1 MSAARHNHRHVD
13 PATWPGPGA
22 AAAKGAQGSSRRAA
36 PSEGYDRNG
45 EPPVMAIRVRRARS
59 DLGVL
64 GALGVLVRKGVKGT
78 GGIRLLGSRIRVRR
92 AGKRRLSAR
101 ILVSQLLIL
110 AVTGAIG
117 FVLLAFAQR
126 AQLDRAYEQRA
137 LAIAQTTAAE
147 PQIQQAMEYGS
158 GGDVVQMVAERI
170 RKASKASYVV
180 VIDLH
185 GIRHSHPRP
194 ALVGKRVT
202 EPLAV
207 LDGHAQVG
215 IDEGVTGRSAN
226 GKAPLYGPSG
236 SLVGEVSVGIPER
249 DVLGELWRE
258 LPTFG
263 LYAGIATAVG
273 AAAAYLLA
281 RRLKRSTFGLE
292 LEEIAGLLQ
301 DREAMLHGIR
311 EGVLAF
317 DPEGRITVVNDEA
330 RRLLGLG
337 TALGSRLAN
346 VLPDGRLRRA
356 LDGTLA
362 GADLTVLTDDHCLA
376 VNRMPVTL
384 HGRELGAV
392 VTVRDRTEM
401 VGLLRELDS
410 VRGLTDALRAQ
421 QHEFTNR
428 MHTLAGLLELGEHE
442 AAFEYAVESAGA
454 EQALAESVRERV
466 GNALM
471 VGLIVAKTTVA
482 AERGVRI
489 VLSADSALGER
500 PPHLRRLLTITGNL
514 LDNAVD
520 AAAGGPAPAGGPE
533 VRLSVLEAT
542 TEVTVK
548 VADTGPGIPPDA
560 AEAIFEDGWSTRP
573 DRGTARRGLGLALV
587 HRLVQRHGGTVTAS
601 KGPGA
606 VFTVVLPVPDTAPA
620 PQGALFTIAPPVPAG
635 AVTAPDGGDRW

>member
-1 MSAARHNHRHVD
+1 M
-13 PATWPGPGA
+13 P
-22 AAAKGAQGSSRRAA
+22 
-36 PSEGYDRNG
+36 
-45 EPPVMAIRVRRARS
+45 I
-59 DLGVL
+59 
-64 GALGVLVRKGVKGT
+64 
-78 GGIRLLGSRIRVRR
+78 RIRVRR
-92 AGKRRLSAR
+92 GGKRRLSTR

-110 AVTGAIG
+110 GVTGAIG

-126 AQLDRAYEQRA
+126 AELDRAYEKRA

-158 GGDVVQMVAERI
+158 GGDVVQTIAERI
-170 RKASKASYVV
+170 RRASQASYVV

-185 GIRHSHPRP
+185 GLRHSHPLP
-194 ALVGKRVT
+194 ELVGKPVA
-202 EPLAV
+202 EPVAV
-207 LDGHAQVG
+207 LDGRSHVG
-215 IDEGVTGRSAN
+215 IDQGVTGRSAN
-226 GKAPLYGPSG
+226 GKAPLHGPSG
-236 SLVGEVSVGIPER
+236 ALVGEVSVGIPEK

-273 AAAAYLLA
+273 SGAAYLLA

-317 DPEGRITVVNDEA
+317 DPEGRISVVNDEA

-337 TALGSRLAN
+337 TALGSRLPDL
-346 VLPDGRLRRA
+346 LPEGRLSRA

-362 GADLTVLTDDHCLA
+362 GADLTVLTDDHCLV
-376 VNRMPVTL
+376 VNRMPVAL
-384 HGRELGAV
+384 RGRELGAV

-428 MHTLAGLLELGEHE
+428 MHTLAGLLDLGEHE
-442 AAFEYAVESAGA
+442 AAFEYAVESVGA
-454 EQALAESVRERV
+454 EQALAESVRKRI

-489 VLSADSALGER
+489 VLGEDSALGEQ
-500 PPHLRRLLTITGNL
+500 PPHLRRLLTIVGNL

-520 AAAGGPAPAGGPE
+520 AAGGGPSPLGGPE
-533 VRLSVLEAT
+533 VRLSVVESAEA
-542 TEVTVK
+542 VTVR
-548 VADTGPGIPPDA
+548 VADNGPGIPPGA
-560 AEAIFEDGWSTRP
+560 AESIFEDGWSTRP

-587 HRLVQRHGGTVTAS
+587 HRLVQRHGGTIGAS
-601 KGPGA
+601 EGPGA
-606 VFTVVLPVPDTAPA
+606 VFTVELPLPDTAPA
-620 PQGALFTIAPPVPAG
+620 PLGALFTIAPPIPAG
-635 AVTAPDGGDRW
+635 TGPTADGGDRW